1 MGLVFE
7 SGEIFSG
14 GIAMVIVGFIFIFFD
29 LFDTLRTGRVPK
41 KTVSILPVESLI
53 FSPESPLETKPST
66 TLLAYLFGVT
76 KAGGKL
82 WLLRYYW
89 KGGRTRMSFG
99 T

>member
-1 MGLVFE
+1 MTKSAPYFL
-7 SGEIFSG
+7 IFL
-14 GIAMVIVGFIFIFFD
+14 I
-29 LFDTLRTGRVPK
+29 TLRTGRVPK